1 MIRVWK
7 SEIRKLL
14 RPRFIISN
22 FAVVIILQLSLT
34 VTMML
39 KAKGDIVQDLNKAS
53 GLFMGTKT
61 IAAFLGIISFCLFAA
76 NFAQEYNN
84 GTLKNLLVRQ
94 PNRTILILGKLLAQ
108 ITFVAVLITT
118 VALLSG
124 LTEFGL
130 AYKGHINTG
139 KWNFLSVDFLVPL
152 GNVLLASF
160 AYGALGAA
168 LAVILRSSITS
179 ISAGLVWM
187 LVIETLFGFFG
198 KSFSKWLP
206 GGNLANFAD
215 GGSKDLSYLHSA
227 SITSGYAFVA
237 IGILLLIFNLRDVAN

>member
-22 FAVVIILQLSLT
+22 FAVTTILQLSLT
-34 VTMML
+34 ITMML
-39 KAKGDIVQDLNKAS
+39 RAKGGIVQDLNRAS

-61 IAAFLGIISFCLFAA
+61 ITAFLGIISFCIFAA
-76 NFAQEYNN
+76 NFAQEYNH

-94 PNRTILILGKLLAQ
+94 PNRTLLIFGKLLAL
-108 ITFVAVLITT
+108 ITFITVIVT
-118 VALLSG
+118 IVALLSG
-124 LTEFGL
+124 LTEFVL
-130 AYKGHINTG
+130 AYKGHVSTA
-139 KWNFLSVDFLVPL
+139 KWNFLSIDFIVPL
-152 GNVLLASF
+152 GNLLLATYV
-160 AYGALGAA
+160 YGALGAA

-215 GGSKDLSYLHSA
+215 GGSRDLSYLHSA
-227 SITSGYAFVA
+227 SVTSGYAFMSIA
-237 IGILLLIFNLRDVAN
+237 ILLLIFNLRDVAN